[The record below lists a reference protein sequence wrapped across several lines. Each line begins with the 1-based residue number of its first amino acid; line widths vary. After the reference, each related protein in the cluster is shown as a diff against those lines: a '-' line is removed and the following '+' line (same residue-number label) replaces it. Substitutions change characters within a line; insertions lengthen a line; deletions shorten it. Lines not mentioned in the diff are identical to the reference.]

1 MSGKL
6 IRRCLF
12 SLTMLCIVLLSASTA
27 QADEVSI
34 TVEASRVLGQ
44 ISKYLTGFNIDY
56 SETTDD
62 LRAAG
67 VITACLR
74 GVDAGILRFP
84 GGEGVDYY
92 HYCSPNYRRHKDIW
106 QTNPNSKD
114 YTGPADLDSNVM
126 DVNEFLAWCD
136 QMGAEPMLGINIE
149 SGLLFGRINDSLNE
163 AVDIVKY
170 CNVTNDYNVKYWYL
184 SNESYGVESA
194 HYSMTVKEYAE
205 QIKTFSK
212 AMRAV
217 DPNIKLIVNWDN
229 KLIAPN
235 YWAQWEYLLEQ
246 AGAYF
251 DIADVHWYWDN
262 GRTSWD
268 NWLAENP
275 MKSRSWCKDCNGPDN
290 RYVGP
295 TYAEEIRRFHKKV
308 KAMGR
313 DIKLASLEWNIGRN
327 FKAQPS
333 PFQCALMQSEMLG
346 QFIEGGLHMATMWPF
361 IWHGRQQSRFFLD
374 SQTCKPRP
382 TYEVFRMYKNV
393 LGQQLVPSQTSRANV
408 RPLSVLSKDGKTL
421 WVYLLHKS
429 GEDQTITAKV
439 DVDGFVPVRAQAITF
454 TAPKLSAEQGYI
466 KRLPIELDQ
475 KSREWQTLLPAHSLT
490 MLTFHK
496 AP

>member
-1 MSGKL
+1 M
-6 IRRCLF
+6 CH
-12 SLTMLCIVLLSASTA
+12 
-27 QADEVSI
+27 ADEVRV

-44 ISKYLTGFNIDY
+44 ISKYLTGFNIVY

-67 VITACLR
+67 EITAYLR
-74 GVDAGILRFP
+74 SMDAGILRFP
-84 GGEGVDYY
+84 GGEVTDYY
-92 HYCSPNYRRHKDIW
+92 HYSSPNYRRHKDIW
-106 QTNPNSKD
+106 QTDLNSTKD
-114 YTGPADLDSNVM
+114 YTTAADLDSNVM
-126 DVNEFLAWCD
+126 DVNEFLVLCR
-136 QMGAEPMLGINIE
+136 QIGAEPILGINIE
-149 SGLLFGRINDSLNE
+149 SGLLFGRVNDSINE

-170 CNVTNDYNVKYWYL
+170 CNVTNNHNVKYWYL
-184 SNESYGVESA
+184 SNESYGVDSA

-205 QIKTFSK
+205 QIKAFSK

-229 KLIAPN
+229 KLSEPN

-275 MKSRSWCKDCNGPDN
+275 LKSRLWCKDCNGPAH

-295 TYAEEIRRFHKKV
+295 TYVEEIRRFHKKAA
-308 KAMGR
+308 AMGR

-327 FKAQPS
+327 LEAQPS

-346 QFIEGGLHMATMWPF
+346 QFIEGGLHMATMWPLS
-361 IWHGRQQSRFFLD
+361 WHGGQQNRFFLD
-374 SQTCKPRP
+374 NQTYKPRP

-408 RPLSVLSKDGKTL
+408 RPVSVLSRDGKTL

-466 KRLPIELDQ
+466 KKLTIELDQ

-490 MLTFHK
+490 MLTFHT
-496 AP
+496 AQ